1 MLDKCAKVKHYLG
14 VMFGEQTM
22 PGKLIVFEGVDGIGK
37 SSLSKEVMRR
47 LKDLNVA
54 SVSLAFP
61 GNDPGTLGHLV
72 YQIHHDAAALGVT
85 SITALALQ
93 TLHVAAHL
101 DAIEHR
107 ILPALQGG
115 TWVILDRFWWSTW
128 VYGIHQGIAP
138 DYLEAII
145 EAERV
150 RWGSVKPDLLLMV
163 DRAEAIRA
171 EHDAGSFTR
180 LRTLYKTMAAR
191 EQKQYQIATV
201 ENDDFDRSAE
211 MVWSQIRSLVS
222 NEPTQRTEN
231 L

>member
-1 MLDKCAKVKHYLG
+1 
-14 VMFGEQTM
+14 M

-37 SSLSKEVMRR
+37 SSLSKEVARR
-47 LKDLNVA
+47 LND
-54 SVSLAFP
+54 SGITSISLAFP

-72 YQIHHDAAALGVT
+72 YQIHHDLSALGVT
-85 SITALALQ
+85 SVTALALQ
-93 TLHVAAHL
+93 TLHVAAHF
-101 DAIEHR
+101 DAMESR
-107 ILPALQGG
+107 IFPALQGG

-145 EAERV
+145 DAERT
-150 RWGSVKPDLLLMV
+150 RWGSVKPDLLFMV

-191 EQKQYQIATV
+191 EQEQYPIVTL
-201 ENDDFDRSAE
+201 ENDNFNRSAE
-211 MVWSQIRSLVS
+211 MVWSQIRSLLS
-222 NEPTQRTEN
+222 NESIQRTEN

>member
-1 MLDKCAKVKHYLG
+1 MS
-14 VMFGEQTM
+14 
-22 PGKLIVFEGVDGIGK
+22 GKLIVFEGVDGIGK

-101 DAIEHR
+101 DTIERR
-107 ILPALQGG
+107 ILPALQVG

-138 DYLEAII
+138 KCLEAII

-180 LRTLYKTMAAR
+180 LRTLYKTMAAQ